1 MKKIGKAVI
10 YFFAFMAIFTVVS
23 RVFYNMRVAKVETT
37 KPYDGNIY
45 VHLENKVL
53 VKGKEKKIMTS
64 VPGVLIENCFVDV
77 DAMVREGEPLYSINE
92 KSLQTIMTQK
102 TNELTVIQ
110 SQIQEAESQKSDT
123 IKSNALN
130 YDHAVENYNT
140 AVDNKDLV
148 LSGIQNEI
156 DRMYAEKDSGQQEF
170 DDLKAKYNK
179 NPSDE
184 LRLEMENKLNELNTL
199 SQSIDTKTAEYDQT
213 RASQDLSIQTARQQM
228 EQAASSKS
236 VSGESTIVQAKLAE
250 EQLKTEL
257 EELKQ
262 YESDMVIKAPCDL
275 IVDEINIQTG
285 QATSSIA
292 DLTYFEMNHSCEA
305 VTTFITENFLYM
317 SQGAFVEIVGENEK
331 DSFPIT
337 STRMLEENL
346 GIEITVDLENSQ
358 FKVGDPVTIIFESE
372 PKKYDCILP
381 REALHYESEDRYSVY
396 VLENKKTILGDEL
409 TVKKQEVTVLDKNET
424 QVAVNGI
431 GSETEVI
438 TSYNKSLSEGDTV
451 QRYEE

>member
-77 DAMVREGEPLYSINE
+77 DAMVHEGEPLYSINE

-156 DRMYAEKDSGQQEF
+156 NRMYAEKDSGQQEF
-170 DDLKAKYNK
+170 DDLKEKYNK

-184 LRLEMENKLNELNTL
+184 LRLEMENKLNELNAL

-285 QATSSIA
+285 QATSTIA

-337 STRMLEENL
+337 STRMLEGNL

-451 QRYEE
+451 QRYEK